1 MRLMRWMVVL
11 MVASCAL
18 GAEPHRVLFN
28 RIGPYATAV
37 YVANADGTDEQPLL
51 ATPGVM
57 DYNPAFSADGLWVV
71 FTSERDGSAELYRV
85 DAGGTKLE
93 RLTNDPAYD
102 DQAAF
107 SPDGLQVVFVS
118 TRQGGRAHLWILDVA
133 TRNAKRLESGAI
145 GGAWGDFR
153 PAWSPD
159 GEWIAFSSD
168 RETPFQQAEGRWE
181 QLHLVDVYVIRADG
195 SGLRRLTTSG
205 GACGSPKWSA
215 DAKHL
220 AVYCMPAEHSF
231 DNRVFNPGGET
242 VLGAIDVAAGTVAEI
257 PLPPGAPA
265 VKMAPAFVGT
275 DRVAFVSKGPRQ
287 AGIFY
292 STGEAGPGGI
302 VRAPSWTADGLR
314 VVFHRVHSI
323 DAVNWR
329 KTWSKETDF
338 DLILTKEMPSWN
350 RSGERFVTTPL
361 SNRKLEV
368 VEAGSSESKVLYEEP
383 GKTAMA
389 AQWSPDGSEVAF
401 GLGTFFVARARGAQV
416 AVVKADGSG
425 FRELTEGANNNGF
438 PSYSPDGREIV
449 FRTLGPEGQGLRVMN
464 LEDKSVRTLT
474 EDYDNFPLWSPR
486 GDRIVFT
493 RQIEGDFELFTIRPD
508 GSDLKRVT
516 SAPGNEGHCA
526 WSPDG
531 EWMIFSSSRMG
542 FKDEAIYTDSPQP
555 YGELFVMRNDGSQV
569 RQLTDNQWEDA
580 TPAWEPG
587 TGR

>member
-1 MRLMRWMVVL
+1 MRLMRWMVVVL
-11 MVASCAL
+11 LAGSCAL
-18 GAEPHRVLFN
+18 GAEPHHVLFN

-37 YVANADGTDEQPLL
+37 YVANADGTEERPLL

-57 DYNPAFSADGLWVV
+57 DYNPAISGDGLWVV
-71 FTSERDGSAELYRV
+71 FTSEREGSADLYRV
-85 DAGGTKLE
+85 DVGGTKLE

-118 TRQGGRAHLWILDVA
+118 TREGGHAHLWLLNVA
-133 TRNAKRLESGAI
+133 TRSVKRLESGTI

-168 RETPFQQAEGRWE
+168 RETKFQAAEGRWE

-205 GACGSPKWSA
+205 GACGSPKWSG
-215 DAKHL
+215 DGTRL
-220 AVYCMPAEHSF
+220 AVYCMPAEHSW
-231 DNRVFNPGGET
+231 DNRRFSPSGQT
-242 VLGAIDVAAGTVAEI
+242 VLGTIDVAAGAVTEI
-257 PLPPGAPA
+257 ALPPGAPA
-265 VKMAPAFVGT
+265 VMISPAFVGAE
-275 DRVAFVSKGPRQ
+275 RVGFVSKAPQQ

-292 STGEAGPGGI
+292 SDGEAGPGGI
-302 VRAPSWTADGLR
+302 VRSPSWTADGLR
-314 VVFHRVHSI
+314 MVFHRIHSMA
-323 DAVNWR
+323 AVNWR
-329 KTWSKETDF
+329 KTWSKEADF
-338 DLILTKEMPSWN
+338 DLILTKEMPAWN
-350 RSGERFVTTPL
+350 PAGERFVMTPL
-361 SNRKLEV
+361 SSSKLEV
-368 VEAGSSESKVLYEEP
+368 VEAGSSAAKVLYEDPEKMP
-383 GKTAMA
+383 MA
-389 AQWSPDGSEVAF
+389 PQWSPDGSEVAF

-438 PSYSPDGREIV
+438 PSYSPDGKQIV
-449 FRTLGPEGQGLRVMN
+449 FRTLGAEGQGLRVMN
-464 LEDKSVRTLT
+464 LVDKSVRKLT

-486 GDRIVFT
+486 GDLIVFT
-493 RQIEGDFELFTIRPD
+493 RQVEGDFELFTIRPD
-508 GSDLKRVT
+508 GSGLKRVT
-516 SAPGNEGHCA
+516 TAPGNEGHCA

-531 EWMIFSSSRMG
+531 EWIIFSSSRLG

-555 YGELFVMRNDGSQV
+555 YGELFVMRYDGSQV

-580 TPAWEPG
+580 TPAWRPG
-587 TGR
+587 K